1 MKYLSRSR
9 MHWPVIIG
17 LATVLLGGG
26 YCGIGHAYDGTVNVS
41 GKITANTC
49 TVSVPDMTVDMGKV
63 DVAAFDKGRDAS
75 GLPAT
80 PFAITLKGCN
90 GATPGVSVGF
100 YGKPD
105 ANLPDIYALAK
116 GGATGI
122 GIKLMDKDKVEIPA
136 NTLSK
141 QYPLDANATEVAL
154 QFYALYTAD
163 GTDVAAGRADATVAF
178 HLIYE

>member
-1 MKYLSRSR
+1 MCYLCRPR
-9 MHWPVIIG
+9 LHLNVISWLG
-17 LATVLLGGG
+17 MVLFGVF
-26 YCGIGHAYDGTVNVS
+26 YCGLSHAYNGTVNVS
-41 GKITANTC
+41 GNITANTC
-49 TVSVPDMTVDMGKV
+49 TVAVPDMTVDMGKV
-63 DVAAFDKGRDAS
+63 DIAAFDKGRDAS

-105 ANLPDIYALAK
+105 ANLPDIYALTE
-116 GGATGI
+116 GGAKGI
-122 GIKLMDKDKVEIPA
+122 GIKLMDKDRVEIPA

-141 QYPLDANATEVAL
+141 QYPLDTNATKVAL

-163 GTDVAAGRADATVAF
+163 GADLVAGYADATVAF

>member
-1 MKYLSRSR
+1 MKYLCRYNLR
-9 MHWPVIIG
+9 FPVIVRLIII
-17 LATVLLGGG
+17 LLGGFS
-26 YCGIGHAYDGTVNVS
+26 CGVSHSYDGTVNVS
-41 GKITANTC
+41 GQITANTC

-63 DVAAFDKGRDAS
+63 DVAAFAKGRDAS

-90 GATPGVSVGF
+90 GASPGVAVGF

-105 ANLPDIYALAK
+105 TNLPDIYALAG
-116 GGATGI
+116 GGAKGI
-122 GIKLMDKDKVEIPA
+122 GIKLMDKDRIEIPA
-136 NTLSK
+136 NTMSK

-163 GTDVAAGRADATVAF
+163 GADVVAGRADATVAF